1 MTAGWPVHCVEERV
15 YVAGVGLGKCLGRQP
30 DGAYLV
36 DFPHYACVVACVPS
50 AVFELATDDHRLVC
64 AFSIEAGRA

>member
-1 MTAGWPVHCVEERV
+1 M
-15 YVAGVGLGKCLGRQP
+15 GKCLGRQP

-36 DFPHYACVVACVPS
+36 DFPHYTCVVACVPS
-50 AVFELATDDHRLVC
+50 AVFELSAGDHRLVC